1 MLKRALILYLLLFLA
16 GGCTVLRKQES
27 GSKLAVVGESDM
39 MIWKDVVNQNI
50 TTSNFFISK
59 ADVELTGKGVSDK
72 FIASIKYLVTG
83 EYLISLRSRSGVEGA
98 RIYISRDTVLINDRI
113 NRKLYYGSGK
123 KMSNKYG
130 FSPSVIPVILGD
142 YITHDSLNEMGKCIN
157 GEVMNSQLIRGIG
170 IEYTLSCRELKVI
183 SARTGDTNSIRLK
196 FSEYLNLNAKKV
208 AGEIEFEDIAR
219 DIKLTIRIRKMES
232 PWEGEINFIPGSGY
246 EHIPLI

>member
-1 MLKRALILYLLLFLA
+1 MYMVLFLT
-16 GGCTVLRKQES
+16 GGCSVLRKQES
-27 GSKLAVVGESDM
+27 GSNPAVVGESDM
-39 MIWKDVVNQNI
+39 ILWKEVVNQNV
-50 TTSNFFISK
+50 TASNFFISK

-113 NRKLYYGSGK
+113 NRKLYYGSGE
-123 KMSNKYG
+123 KMSQKYG
-130 FSPSVIPVILGD
+130 FSPSVIPVIFGD
-142 YITHDSLNEMGKCIN
+142 YITNDSSNEIEKCIN
-157 GEVMNSQLIRGIG
+157 GEVKNSQLISGIG
-170 IEYTLSCRELKVI
+170 IDYTLNCRELKVI
-183 SARTGDTNSIRLK
+183 SARAGDLNTIRLK

-219 DIKLTIRIRKMES
+219 EIKLTIRIRKMES